1 MARCVIVAP
10 FLNLAI
16 STDPFLADPVSPPSL
31 ATEKKRVARPVGA
44 SEAIAR
50 TWLLLLLPLV
60 PK

>member
-1 MARCVIVAP
+1 VIVAP

-31 ATEKKRVARPVGA
+31 AIEKNRVAWPVGA

-50 TWLLLLLPLV
+50 TWLLLLLPLL